1 MAHLNYEKFNRRKLQ
16 DNSVT
21 VLRETHLLEN
31 KITTKKQGKK
41 RQVHIK
47 IFQNLKIIQ
56 NLR

>member
-47 IFQNLKIIQ
+47 NSKT
-56 NLR
+56 